1 MLGFSPDRVWAIKP
15 KEKAIFGLEASF
27 EVFLRAKLFF
37 WSGVL
42 GHGAGFDPK
51 GTEVC
56 SNFDKT
62 SQFMFTLYT
71 IAPPKEMKTLMD
83 GIHSR
88 RNSTTAVRT
97 SVPAAAVS
105 THANQLA
112 TARTCRVDNAKNTF
126 TSTAFAPP
134 HC

>member
-1 MLGFSPDRVWAIKP
+1 
-15 KEKAIFGLEASF
+15 
-27 EVFLRAKLFF
+27 
-37 WSGVL
+37 
-42 GHGAGFDPK
+42 
-51 GTEVC
+51 
-56 SNFDKT
+56 
-62 SQFMFTLYT
+62 MFTLYT

-134 HC
+134 QC